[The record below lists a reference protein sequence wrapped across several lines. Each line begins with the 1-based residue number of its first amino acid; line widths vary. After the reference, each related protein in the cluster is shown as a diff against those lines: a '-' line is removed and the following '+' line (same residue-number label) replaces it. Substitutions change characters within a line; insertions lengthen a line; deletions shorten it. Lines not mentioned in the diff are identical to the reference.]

1 MLFNKNDSL
10 KDLLQ
15 VGGVAGT
22 MGLHLVSATV
32 VGIAIGYWLDNKF
45 FPVYLGWETAPWCFV
60 VFLFL
65 GIVTGFKMVIED
77 TRRLQREEESGGNH
91 ANQSSKQQDDGKA
104 DDTPEG

>member
-1 MLFNKNDSL
+1 MFFKNKDSL

-22 MGLHLVSATV
+22 MGLHLVTATV

-45 FPVYLGWETAPWCFV
+45 FPGYFGVETKPWCLGIFV
-60 VFLFL
+60 IL

-77 TRRLQREEESGGNH
+77 TKRLQRESDSNYAEKGSI
-91 ANQSSKQQDDGKA
+91 QQDDGEKN
-104 DDTPEG
+104 DKPEG